1 VRFDFQP
8 YFNRFIGDI
17 LVLDQTREER
27 IREAFSHL
35 ARLVQSDSAL
45 RRYRPDLVLQ
55 GSYAAGM
62 AVRPARDRDEFDV
75 DAVLK
80 LDLPRSW
87 SAMDALDFVDARLA
101 EDAVFRE
108 RLVEHSRCVRLR
120 YANQFHVD
128 VVPARRVRTVNPA
141 SGATVLRLKVPG
153 GSGWRFSNPEGFL
166 RWCERMNT
174 RTGGDLQRM
183 ALLLKRWR
191 DLQVGEKRRVR
202 SVVFTTLLGRA
213 VPRLAGRGP
222 SQRPDA
228 DVLVATL
235 ARLDGALRG
244 LTRPPFVR
252 NPSLSSEN
260 LARTWTTVEFL
271 LFRRHVRE
279 ALRIARHARQ
289 GSPEAW
295 QMLFGQGFP
304 VSR

>member
-8 YFNRFIGDI
+8 YFNRFIDDI

-27 IREAFSHL
+27 IRDALSHL
-35 ARLVQSDSAL
+35 ARLVESDSAL
-45 RRYRPDLVLQ
+45 LGYRPEVVLQ

-75 DAVLK
+75 DVVLK

-87 SAMDALDFVDARLA
+87 SATDALDFVDARLA

-120 YANQFHVD
+120 YANEFHVD
-128 VVPARRVRTVNPA
+128 VVPARRVRTIQSAGGV
-141 SGATVLRLKVPG
+141 TILRLKVPG
-153 GSGWRFSNPEGFL
+153 ASGWRFSNPEGFL

-213 VPRLAGRGP
+213 VPALARRGP

-260 LARTWTTVEFL
+260 LARTWATVEFR

-279 ALRIARHARQ
+279 ALRLARQARQ
-289 GSPEAW
+289 GRSPEAW

-304 VSR
+304 L